1 MGVGFL
7 GDSGPKAPIVLG
19 TNNFS
24 LSKNQ
29 IINHLDQPGDRRTLF
44 AELYHVVETLDVDS
58 DRQGDVVLA
67 HGGEEGGE
75 VDEPVYPLVHNDLL
89 QTLKVQDVGEHE
101 GALGELLVPGL
112 DDVGEDDAVL
122 AVQRAQLPREAGAE
136 LAEAACDE
144 DARRLGGGGQR
155 PGRGQDLTLK
165 MFVLYD
171 ASRRGMCDVKCV
183 NSSKL
188 RK

>member
-1 MGVGFL
+1 M
-7 GDSGPKAPIVLG
+7 
-19 TNNFS
+19 
-24 LSKNQ
+24 
-29 IINHLDQPGDRRTLF
+29 F

-89 QTLKVQDVGEHE
+89 QTLEVQDVGEHE

-122 AVQRAQLPREAGAE
+122 AVQRAQLPGEAGAE

-144 DARRLGGGGQR
+144 DARRL
-155 PGRGQDLTLK
+155 
-165 MFVLYD
+165 
-171 ASRRGMCDVKCV
+171 
-183 NSSKL
+183 
-188 RK
+188 